1 MQPSDEALV
10 SACRRGD
17 EAAWEALIRRYQRLV
32 YTVPRRAGLDEHLCA
47 DVFQSVFIKLVEKLD
62 QLEQPSRVSAWL
74 VTAARRETWRVSRQ
88 ARLHGVILDE
98 DDDRLDIPD
107 DHPQPEDLML
117 RLEERHLVRL
127 AVDSLDE
134 RCRTLLILLFYQP
147 DPPSYAEIGAMMGTS
162 EGSVG
167 PTRARCLQKLL
178 RLLTKTGVITGTTLA
193 LAGPAAQFHGLM
205 LIIWG

>member
-62 QLEQPSRVSAWL
+62 VLEQPGRVSAWL

-88 ARLHGVILDE
+88 MRLHGVILN
-98 DDDRLDIPD
+98 DDDERLDIPD
-107 DHPQPEDLML
+107 EHPQPEELML
-117 RLEERHLVRL
+117 QLEERHLVRL

-134 RCRTLLILLFYQP
+134 RCRTL
-147 DPPSYAEIGAMMGTS
+147 
-162 EGSVG
+162 
-167 PTRARCLQKLL
+167 
-178 RLLTKTGVITGTTLA
+178 
-193 LAGPAAQFHGLM
+193 
-205 LIIWG
+205 